1 MLQVGAQV
9 WLQVSPSWKQ
19 KQNKTWENPDIR
31 EILKYM
37 NKMICSKEYM
47 ETYFIANKISQ
58 VIPNINFFKSLFSFR
73 RVIKHYTAREYKE
86 WGVLVCLNSV
96 FLRT

>member
-1 MLQVGAQV
+1 
-9 WLQVSPSWKQ
+9 
-19 KQNKTWENPDIR
+19 
-31 EILKYM
+31 
-37 NKMICSKEYM
+37 MICSKEYM

-86 WGVLVCLNSV
+86 
-96 FLRT
+96 